1 MVFFGSE
8 ESAIIPDINIMATT
22 RDFDKK
28 ISKVFA
34 TRLSALLDARGFPVN
49 MPDRFEA
56 LALMFNVSEQAARK
70 WLEGKSVPA
79 CGRLISIA
87 IRLDCSIDWLLGH
100 QPSSTPEL
108 SERQPEIADLHTSLF
123 ASSEWAQNLTPPL
136 GCDLLPVTGISM
148 EPTLRRGDTMVV
160 DLTLDRIED
169 NEIYVIER
177 GGDYI
182 VRRLQISMNG
192 HEVIVKCDNPKHE
205 REVLKVDNDHIRFV
219 GSGSE
224 RIEGGLNIL
233 GRVFWAIKK
242 I

>member
-1 MVFFGSE
+1 MNTIS
-8 ESAIIPDINIMATT
+8 
-22 RDFDKK
+22 RDFEEK
-28 ISKVFA
+28 INKIFSG
-34 TRLSALLDARGFPVN
+34 RLAILLDERGFPTKR
-49 MPDRFEA
+49 PERLEA
-56 LALMFNVSEQAARK
+56 LALMFDVSEQAARK

-79 CGRLISIA
+79 CWRLISIA

-100 QPSSTPEL
+100 EPKTTPAL
-108 SERQPEIADLHTSLF
+108 SEKQPEIADLHTSLF
-123 ASSEWAQNLTPPL
+123 ASTEWAQNLTPPL

-160 DLTLDRIED
+160 DLTVGRIED

-192 HEVIVKCDNPKHE
+192 LEVIVKCDNPKHE
-205 REVLKVDNDHIRFV
+205 REVLRVDNDRIRFV
-219 GSGSE
+219 GSGGE